1 MGISPSHSS
10 NVSLVLNLKTGTISP
25 QFHVV
30 FDDYFTTVMSIS
42 DSDDPPG
49 HWENLFHESQFH
61 TEFDEHEHVS
71 LHVDWLTSSEQNDF
85 QHHKQMQAKILPR
98 MNIPKDELP
107 TNKREFPLVPLP
119 SVVAPSAHKEPAVS
133 TSTTGSAV
141 VVQSAPTTTYICPVD
156 DQDVPMAAHSTEPAI
171 PGHDPPTIFTSNLQ
185 QVPPTPPVHTTSIS
199 MKSTAISTPRR
210 STRTNFGVFGTRY
223 VPEGHLAHAF
233 FSQLV
238 EESDT
243 HGFDSDLAYL
253 AAVMTDPTTG
263 LLECSNP
270 LVYAAMARRNDPDN
284 PRYHEAMASI
294 DHESFKAV
302 MITEIVALTSKKTWT
317 SVTHQSVQGKNIL
330 PGIRAFKLNLFPD
343 GSLRDLQVEGVDFFE
358 TYAPVVQWSTVRALL
373 VMSIVLNLATQQ
385 IDFSN
390 AFCQADIDEEVYVE
404 MPKDFGDPRGRD
416 MVLRLNKSLY
426 GTKQAPRTWF
436 LKLKEC
442 LEQRGFTQSLL
453 DPCLFI
459 HADMVYLV
467 YVDDSI
473 LIGRDRTKIDAMI
486 ENLAID
492 LELTREG
499 DLAAFLGIQINKS
512 TENGS
517 LKLTSTQ

>member
-1 MGISPSHSS
+1 
-10 NVSLVLNLKTGTISP
+10 
-25 QFHVV
+25 
-30 FDDYFTTVMSIS
+30 MSIS

-49 HWENLFHESQFH
+49 HRENLFHESRFH
-61 TEFDEHEHVS
+61 TEFDEHEQVS
-71 LHVDWLTSSEQNDF
+71 LHGDWLTSSEQNDF
-85 QHHKQMQAKILPR
+85 QHHKQMQTKILPH

-107 TNKREFPLVPLP
+107 TIKREFPLVPLHP
-119 SVVAPSAHKEPAVS
+119 VVTPSAHKEPAVS

-141 VVQSAPTTTYICPVD
+141 VVQSPFPTTYIHPVD
-156 DQDVPMAAHSTEPAI
+156 VQDIPMAAHSTEPAI
-171 PGHDPPTIFTSNLQ
+171 PGHDLPSISTSNL
-185 QVPPTPPVHTTSIS
+185 QVPPTPPVHTASAIS
-199 MKSTAISTPRR
+199 MKPTAISIPGH
-210 STRTNFGVFGTRY
+210 STRTNFGMFGTCY

-330 PGIRAFKLNLFPD
+330 PGIWAFKRKLFPD
-343 GSLRDLQVEGVDFFE
+343 GSLRKCKARFCVRGDLQVEGVDFFE
-358 TYAPVVQWSTVRALL
+358 TYAPVVQWSTVCALL

-404 MPKDFGDPRGRD
+404 MPKDFGDPRGE
-416 MVLRLNKSLY
+416 
-426 GTKQAPRTWF
+426 TWYF
-436 LKLKEC
+436 
-442 LEQRGFTQSLL
+442 G
-453 DPCLFI
+453 
-459 HADMVYLV
+459 
-467 YVDDSI
+467 
-473 LIGRDRTKIDAMI
+473 
-486 ENLAID
+486 
-492 LELTREG
+492 
-499 DLAAFLGIQINKS
+499 
-512 TENGS
+512 
-517 LKLTSTQ
+517 